1 MLAHPCGRLMNVS
14 GGDWRSVAVESA
26 AKPSCSLIRCSR
38 TSLWYV
44 FFSLKNPGLFT
55 PAARLIALDQSGRA
69 EAAASVIDSAE
80 NGFLYVSLMV
90 GAPGSYYLVFLVPGA
105 GNLILYPRFFF

>member
-1 MLAHPCGRLMNVS
+1 MFINQMLQI
-14 GGDWRSVAVESA
+14 VAPVRF
-26 AKPSCSLIRCSR
+26 LG
-38 TSLWYV
+38 
-44 FFSLKNPGLFT
+44 FFLKNPGLVT

-90 GAPGSYYLVFLVPGA
+90 GAPGSYYLVFLVPCA
-105 GNLILYPRFFF
+105 GNLILYPRSFLTLLLVWGTSLQCQAAA